1 MEFKDHDGGADQQ
14 TRYETLRQVSGVID
28 SQADLNGVL
37 ENLAHFLPSVVSFE
51 FLGVVL
57 HDAKR
62 QVFRL
67 HAFESRLPAISE
79 AEIEIPAD
87 GSSAAIL
94 LEEQKPII
102 LNDIEKETRF
112 ADIVERARPYG
123 VRSLCLLP
131 LTSPRRRLGILVFG
145 TTHQKDY
152 DAEDLKLMSTVAAHV
167 AVAVENALNFEEAR
181 SYQQLLTRERDR
193 LRLLLQVNNSV
204 ISHLELTD
212 LF

>member
-1 MEFKDHDGGADQQ
+1 MEFKDPDGGADQQ
-14 TRYETLRQVSGVID
+14 TRYEALRQVSGVIA

-37 ENLAHFLPSVVSFE
+37 ENLARFLPLVVNFE

-79 AEIEIPAD
+79 AEIEIPEA
-87 GSSAAIL
+87 GSSATVI

-131 LTSPRRRLGILVFG
+131 LTRL
-145 TTHQKDY
+145 
-152 DAEDLKLMSTVAAHV
+152 S
-167 AVAVENALNFEEAR
+167 
-181 SYQQLLTRERDR
+181 QLGA
-193 LRLLLQVNNSV
+193 
-204 ISHLELTD
+204 I
-212 LF
+212 FI